1 MAATNLARLL
11 CRRRAKRLRCI
22 SWMTWIQKWR
32 RCARRW
38 KLPPGTRS
46 GPSEILRCI
55 VRFCAARNFWPP
67 RMPDVRRM
75 LRRATP
81 HSRLRP
87 VRRAVRAAGD
97 ERNRERDREHSFMT
111 EITAR
116 LSSPRRA
123 LLDLAPLELDCM
135 NTLWPM
141 GQGTVREIRDRLA
154 ARRPRA
160 YTTIMTIMDRLAR
173 KGVVERRKVGRAYM
187 YSPNLSAEDARTQA
201 LGQVIENFCGGSKDA
216 LLAQL
221 TAAAPRVRAAAA
233 ALGADGDDAAV
244 VVAAKRRND
253 SSS

>member
-1 MAATNLARLL
+1 
-11 CRRRAKRLRCI
+11 
-22 SWMTWIQKWR
+22 MT
-32 RCARRW
+32 
-38 KLPPGTRS
+38 G
-46 GPSEILRCI
+46 
-55 VRFCAARNFWPP
+55 
-67 RMPDVRRM
+67 
-75 LRRATP
+75 
-81 HSRLRP
+81 
-87 VRRAVRAAGD
+87 
-97 ERNRERDREHSFMT
+97 
-111 EITAR
+111 ITAR
-116 LSSPRRA
+116 LSSPRRS

-201 LGQVIENFCGGSKDA
+201 LGQVIENFFGGSKDA